1 MNQTANLLGGV
12 PGSCATPTGRRDLVC
27 PAGVNVGIEAKKQFP
42 ELSSPRSPHSLV
54 APASNAERER
64 LARNLAEAIDDLY
77 AMTLQLVTASAYL
90 ISCRCKSKAF
100 WQLSERQRNEEGH

>member
-42 ELSSPRSPHSLV
+42 ELSSPLGLV
-54 APASNAERER
+54 RYDAACRA
-64 LARNLAEAIDDLY
+64 LAEAKRVDE
-77 AMTLQLVTASAYL
+77 V
-90 ISCRCKSKAF
+90 KSIRDKAVAAVN
-100 WQLSERQRNEEGH
+100 QRGGPL